1 MKVVRKITSPSLGS
15 GDPLDLSDQF
25 ASVEGR

>member
-1 MKVVRKITSPSLGS
+1 MKVVRKSLAPLGS
-15 GDPLDLSDQF
+15 GDPLDFSDQF

>member
-1 MKVVRKITSPSLGS
+1 MKVVRKLLAPPLGS
-15 GDPLDLSDQF
+15 GDSLDLSDQF